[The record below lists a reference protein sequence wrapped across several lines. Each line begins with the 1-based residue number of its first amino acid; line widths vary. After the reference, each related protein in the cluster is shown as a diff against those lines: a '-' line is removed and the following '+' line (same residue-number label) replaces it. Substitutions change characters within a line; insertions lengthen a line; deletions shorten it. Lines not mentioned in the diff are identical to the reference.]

1 MDGGFYVFP
10 RELKACADRRLNN
23 ATIRRL
29 WQGFCCQAGQIVMEE
44 ADGVFFRAGAIPVP
58 EVPGKAEFVI
68 RVTEQGMAVAA
79 KDYSGL
85 ARGVLVLM
93 MRIEPVALEEGRE
106 QFRVAACSVEGN
118 YGIRSRMI
126 HFCVFPE
133 TTPAFLQKCIRLA
146 GVMQYTHV
154 VLEFWGMLRY
164 DCLAIILTPLLWS
177 ISMSFDKT
185 ATTHL
190 PEFSLI
196 PHEPSTF
203 NYKAAAK
210 MIDLP
215 QYFKNTVIVV
225 VVNTFL
231 AVMFSMMCGFAF
243 AKLKFVG
250 KKFWFILALWCCNI
264 CSRLWQDLRHP
275 LPTR

>member
-58 EVPGKAEFVI
+58 EVPGNAEFII

-133 TTPAFLQKCIRLA
+133 TSCQGLFIKKISNSIICCTML
-146 GVMQYTHV
+146 V
-154 VLEFWGMLRY
+154 VY
-164 DCLAIILTPLLWS
+164 
-177 ISMSFDKT
+177 
-185 ATTHL
+185 
-190 PEFSLI
+190 
-196 PHEPSTF
+196 
-203 NYKAAAK
+203 
-210 MIDLP
+210 
-215 QYFKNTVIVV
+215 VIWLY
-225 VVNTFL
+225 N
-231 AVMFSMMCGFAF
+231 
-243 AKLKFVG
+243 
-250 KKFWFILALWCCNI
+250 
-264 CSRLWQDLRHP
+264 
-275 LPTR
+275 